1 MIEHQD
7 SGKNFQAEKAATGW
21 SIGKFMHFTQPSS
34 IKQHGMYYRLW
45 CKKKML
51 VERKNKPYSDCRI
64 ESLFLYTPLTILFV
78 YHRLELHGSV
88 SACYLFGS
96 LGPSIK
102 LAVHK
107 GKGSNSERG
116 TQAFTM
122 RDFVIWN
129 MV

>member
-96 LGPSIK
+96 LGPSSSSLFTKVRAQI
-102 LAVHK
+102 LK
-107 GKGSNSERG
+107 GELRLL
-116 TQAFTM
+116 QC
-122 RDFVIWN
+122 VIS
-129 MV
+129 